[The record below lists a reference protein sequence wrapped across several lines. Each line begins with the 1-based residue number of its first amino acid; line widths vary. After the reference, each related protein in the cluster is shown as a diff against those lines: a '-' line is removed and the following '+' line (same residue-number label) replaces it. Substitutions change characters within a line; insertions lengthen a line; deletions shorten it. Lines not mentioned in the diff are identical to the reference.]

1 MRNLLCSLLF
11 LLMTCPSFGYEK
23 PVDRENSKY
32 EYVSIGKRKI
42 ENIYILTL
50 GIDSIYYNNH
60 FLSTGGITNDPV
72 RFIQKVKSDY
82 IENEKN
88 EIKKLQNTELDTEN
102 QYEIVNKLKDDNYWE
117 AQWNGYLS
125 KAHVFTR
132 KDSKTDIIDAFND
145 IAKEI
150 KPNDIFIFY
159 FTGFTDSDKILL
171 DNDEII
177 SANELFYLSEN
188 ILSKRQLFF
197 IDGSFGETFTS
208 ALQSKVMNNSQN
220 SEITNSNKI
229 ILGYK
234 GLAYEDGVEKGGQFT
249 LSYALNT
256 KANIF
261 ELFESHRGR
270 VDFLHNLYSYAEE
283 KKYKLN
289 LVFFAEQDNYYT
301 FSNHNKT
308 RRAVV
313 KNEDDKTGT
322 SDKVIKKGETL
333 CLIIGIDTFTP
344 GFSGLRNTINDSREI
359 KETIENKFKGEIINL
374 ENINVD
380 DFREKIIEIQ
390 RNYEFEEGSQFLFFA
405 ASHGAKDENQIGQIV
420 FSDSFYD
427 KGILKNTFPITA
439 LKKITLNLGCTNS
452 LILTDICYSGK
463 MFDEETCNSP
473 SVIEIPEDHLLFS
486 KKGRQQLYDNY
497 LKNDLQGHLFIGSS
511 LDQEAADGAGKHSP
525 FAQTIIDF
533 LNNSNSDATDSSHL
547 INDIKSNVM
556 KNGAIST
563 PMICAYNSDKE
574 QARFFFIKKD

>member
-11 LLMTCPSFGYEK
+11 LLMVCPSFGYAKSDSGGPRPTKKKE
-23 PVDRENSKY
+23 
-32 EYVSIGKRKI
+32 IGK
-42 ENIYILTL
+42 IYIITL
-50 GIDSIYYNNH
+50 GIDSVKYEGYV
-60 FLSTGGITNDPV
+60 LSTGNIYNDPI
-72 RFIQKVKSDY
+72 RFIEKIKKDY
-82 IENEKN
+82 IEKKKE
-88 EIKKLQNTELDTEN
+88 EIRILQNKTSDMKIFKKLED
-102 QYEIVNKLKDDNYWE
+102 KLKDDEYWE
-117 AQWNGYLS
+117 KDWTENLGGIYS
-125 KAHVFTR
+125 FT
-132 KDSKTDIIDAFND
+132 KHDSKKEIISAFND
-145 IAKEI
+145 FEKKI
-150 KPNDIFIFY
+150 KPEDVFVFY
-159 FTGFTDSDKILL
+159 FAGFTDLNELL
-171 DNDEII
+171 LAEGENL
-177 SANELFYLSEN
+177 SANELFYVSEN
-188 ILSKRQLFF
+188 ILSENQLFF
-197 IDGSFGETFTS
+197 IDGCYGENFAG
-208 ALQSKVMNNSQN
+208 ALQDKVINNTKN
-220 SEITNSNKI
+220 SELSNSNKI
-229 ILGYK
+229 FIGLK
-234 GLAYEDGVEKGGQFT
+234 GLAFEGENGGQFT
-249 LSYALNT
+249 LSYALNN

-261 ELFESHRGR
+261 DLFGNNKSRI
-270 VDFLHNLYSYAEE
+270 DFLYNLYNYADE
-283 KKYKLN
+283 KKYKIN
-289 LVFFAEQDNYYT
+289 VAFFAEQDYFRT
-301 FSNHNKT
+301 PH
-308 RRAVV
+308 R
-313 KNEDDKTGT
+313 NEDILRGSIIKENKE
-322 SDKVIKKGETL
+322 SSSKIKIKKGETL
-333 CLIIGIDTFTP
+333 CLIIGIDTFTL

-359 KETIENKFKGEIINL
+359 KETIENKFKGEIIYL

-473 SVIEIPEDHLLFS
+473 SVIEIPENHLLFS

-533 LNNSNSDATDSSHL
+533 LNNSKSDATDSSHL